1 MCGTTHWTTETTK
14 TEYIFRSLFFVLLT
28 PTRNT
33 ETIFNQKS
41 DKKKNPLNSIIV
53 SAQKWNHIEDLSKHT
68 EKNQRRFPVTFL
80 LEFL

>member
-1 MCGTTHWTTETTK
+1 MCGTTHWTTETTE

-28 PTRNT
+28 PRNT

-68 EKNQRRFPVTFL
+68 EKNQRRFPVAFL